1 MKLKVIWLWWWRP
14 VQGLLTL
21 ANGDFLEG
29 VFSGEWGSGLKVS
42 GSYFKPHLL
51 DLDKNKSCQL

>member
-1 MKLKVIWLWWWRP
+1 M
-14 VQGLLTL
+14 LTL

-42 GSYFKPHLL
+42 GSYVKPHLL
-51 DLDKNKSCQL
+51 NLDKDKNRQP